1 MAKGDREF
9 RLQRQGGTRDEM
21 RRNCLNNRPR
31 ATKSIGL
38 NAWKAVC
45 IERCT
50 YSLVGGRWKR
60 AAYAVPRQRPTQLTA
75 LGVSHAPASGEGRN
89 ATLASPP
96 GPVQKPWL
104 AQSTWTEA
112 APIRRMC
119 WPPFAI

>member
-21 RRNCLNNRPR
+21 RRNCLNNHPR

-45 IERCT
+45 SETGT

-60 AAYAVPRQRPTQLTA
+60 AAYAVPRQRPTQLRA
-75 LGVSHAPASGEGRN
+75 LQISRTSARRWQGN
-89 ATLASPP
+89 AAL
-96 GPVQKPWL
+96 
-104 AQSTWTEA
+104 
-112 APIRRMC
+112 
-119 WPPFAI
+119 